1 MIELLF
7 SLDLQLNEH
16 LIDRAWKDP
25 EFQQRLLSNP
35 HQTLEVALNAKIP
48 KNIDYQVLK
57 DTVNHFHLILPYLA
71 NDVNA
76 DQRQAIYQQAAS
88 SYEPSW
94 QAELVRLFSK
104 AENPEFRQKLLDNP
118 KTMLSEFLG
127 LALPDEIKITLLEN
141 TPQQRY
147 LILPHDSMK
156 PTKKIRTELN
166 EFNIS
171 LLASVAGGVSNV
183 VFECKMNPA
192 WGRC

>member
-25 EFQQRLLSNP
+25 EFQQRLLSHP

-88 SYEPSW
+88 TYEPSW
-94 QAELVRLFSK
+94 QAELVRLFGK

-118 KTMLSEFLG
+118 KTMLSKFLG

-156 PTKKIRTELN
+156 PTKKIRTELS
-166 EFNIS
+166 EFNIA
-171 LLASVAGGVSNV
+171 LLAGGVSNTV
-183 VFECKMNPA
+183 YVAIMNYPRPA
-192 WGRC
+192 GRRC